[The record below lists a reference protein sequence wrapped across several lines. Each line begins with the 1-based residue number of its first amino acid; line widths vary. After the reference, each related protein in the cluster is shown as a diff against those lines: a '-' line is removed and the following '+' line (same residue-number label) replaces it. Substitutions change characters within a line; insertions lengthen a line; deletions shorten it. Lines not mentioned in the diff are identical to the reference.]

1 MKTPSLLGTVIRAC
15 VDDERTLQS
24 ERRFVDDGRAATL
37 TRLATERGRF
47 VTDLA
52 QLTQSARLPRSSSW
66 AELLRE
72 GVRGVWVMAAG
83 RNSGDAIASC
93 RRSLART
100 EDRYD
105 KALQEPLPLAVRSVL
120 ALQRSRLRETEGELN
135 RIRF

>member
-37 TRLATERGRF
+37 KRLAAERGRF

-52 QLTQSARLPRSSSW
+52 QLAQSARPRQSSW

-72 GVRGVWVMAAG
+72 GVRGVWVIAAG

-105 KALQEPLPLAVRSVL
+105 KAMLGPLPLAVRSVL